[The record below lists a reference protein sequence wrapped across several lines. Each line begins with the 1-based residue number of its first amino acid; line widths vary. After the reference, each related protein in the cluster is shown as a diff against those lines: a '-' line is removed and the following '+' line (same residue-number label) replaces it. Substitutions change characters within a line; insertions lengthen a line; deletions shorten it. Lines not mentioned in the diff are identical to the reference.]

1 LVQRT
6 KSRRERHGRG
16 RTAIGVIVRSFQPG
30 DEAAFRDINLEWI
43 ERFFAVEQKDRDVL
57 NNPAKYILDPGGAI
71 LLAVDGDAPVGVV
84 ALVVMGEGSVELAKM
99 GVRPEAQGRGAG
111 RMLMAA
117 AVAQA
122 REMGMHRVY
131 IETNSKLGPAL
142 KLYHDAGFRPLRETI
157 PSPYA
162 RADVQLEL
170 FLT

>member
-1 LVQRT
+1 M
-6 KSRRERHGRG
+6 
-16 RTAIGVIVRSFQPG
+16 GVIVRSFQPG

-57 NNPAKYILDPGGAI
+57 NNPAKCILDPGGAI
-71 LLAVDGDAPVGVV
+71 LLAVDGETPVGVV
-84 ALVVMGEGSVELAKM
+84 ALVVMMDQGSVELAKM
-99 GVRPEAQGRGAG
+99 GVRPQAQGKGAG
-111 RMLMAA
+111 RLLMSA
-117 AVAQA
+117 AVAKA

-142 KLYHDAGFRPLRETI
+142 KLYHEAGFRPLRETI